1 MSSHDLFKFLVCIHI
16 LTGATGL
23 VAFWVPIAASKGGDT
38 HRRWGRVFTA
48 MMVITGLVAVGI
60 SSTTL
65 YAPLAT
71 HPHLAHHPVFSD
83 PALISMIF
91 GWMMLYLAVLT
102 INLAWYGWICVSHKR
117 DQRASRTPLNLML
130 QVLLTLAAINTIWRG
145 LEIGQPLVTG
155 ISLVGFATVAT
166 NLWYLYHPRPGP
178 VYWLKEH
185 IKAHVGAG
193 ISVYTAFF
201 AFGAV
206 RMLPEAALTPA
217 LWSVPLVTGIA
228 LILWHWRKI
237 DRVRRQR
244 TRVSPQQAP
253 AE

>member
-23 VAFWVPIAASKGGDT
+23 VAFWVPIAARKGGDV

-48 MMVITGLVAVGI
+48 MMVATGLVAVGI

-71 HPHLAHHPVFSD
+71 HPHLAHHEVFSD

-91 GWMMLYLAVLT
+91 GWMMLYLAILT
-102 INLAWYGWICVSHKR
+102 INLAWYGWMCVTHKR
-117 DQRASRTPLNLML
+117 DQKASRTWLNLGL
-130 QVLLTLAAINTIWRG
+130 QALLTLAAINTIWHG
-145 LEIGQPLVTG
+145 LAIGQPLVNG
-155 ISLVGFATVAT
+155 ISIVGFATVAT

-206 RMLPEAALTPA
+206 RMFPELALTPA
-217 LWSVPLVTGIA
+217 LWSVPLITGIS
-228 LILWHWRKI
+228 LILWHWRSV
-237 DRVRRQR
+237 DRRSGTRR
-244 TRVSPQQAP
+244 PGQQVP

>member
-1 MSSHDLFKFLVCIHI
+1 MTSHDLFIFLVCVHI

-23 VAFWVPIAASKGGDT
+23 VSFWVPVMSRKGGDM

-48 MMVITGLVAVGI
+48 MMMVTGIIATGI
-60 SSTTL
+60 ALTTL

-71 HPHLAHHPVFSD
+71 HPHLADHPEFSD
-83 PALISMIF
+83 PALIALIF
-91 GWMMLYLAVLT
+91 GWMMLYLAILT
-102 INLAWYGWICVSHKR
+102 VNLAWYGWLCVTNRR
-117 DQRASRTPLNLML
+117 DQAASRTWFNLAL
-130 QVLLTLAAINTIWRG
+130 QVALAVAAANTFWRG
-145 LEIGQPLVTG
+145 LESGQPLVTG
-155 ISLVGFATVAT
+155 ISLVGFATVVT
-166 NLWYLYHPRPGP
+166 NLWYLYHPNPGP

-228 LILWHWRKI
+228 LIIWHQRSVSR
-237 DRVRRQR
+237 RVVRQ
-244 TRVSPQQAP
+244 VA